1 MFGLSQSAVRYRRYI
16 LLTGSKEKEKQPE
29 QQEVLKLALFLNALV
44 VLDFRMAAAQGGRGF
59 SEFESNSSEIVSFL
73 WLS

>member
-59 SEFESNSSEIVSFL
+59 GEF
-73 WLS
+73 